1 LCLLLWGQ
9 FVCFVVSFRVF
20 LVYFMPFVLS
30 IVVVGTSA
38 SDCLERLLFKMIM
51 LCVKRDIILYSLTHS
66 VVVLSDVLMQG

>member
-1 LCLLLWGQ
+1 MFTSVGSVCLFCG
-9 FVCFVVSFRVF
+9 FFSCF